1 MAEDETNEAAA
12 GKSAWVLI
20 AILVLFYIV
29 AVLDRHVIA
38 MLVDPIRAD
47 FRLSDLK
54 ISYLMGTAFA
64 LFYAV
69 GGLPMGWLIDRFP
82 RRRVLYAGIA
92 LWGLAQ
98 ASCGLATSFEQLFV
112 ARILTGF
119 AEATLMPAA
128 HSMISDA
135 FPRNRLATP
144 ISVFSMGAGLGA
156 GVSTILGGW
165 LVQTFSSHG
174 TFVLPLLGAV
184 QPWQA
189 VFFATGLP
197 ALIIGLLIFTVRE
210 PKRRQKK
217 AKDDQP
223 LSGIFTHVRQ
233 NWRVWACLASV
244 FATMNIAYGSLVYWQ
259 PAYYTRFFHWSPA
272 QYGLAIGITTGI
284 AGPAGMLFSGKVV
297 DRMMARGIADAALVY
312 YRRVLLLTTPI
323 VLFALMSA
331 NVWVYVG
338 LIWIAQFAT
347 VNFLGFSSAAVQLI
361 APPHLRGRA
370 AALFTTMIVAL
381 VGAALGSLVPAFIA
395 EHVLHDDVRLGH
407 SIALTFAIC
416 VPIALAGIAFGRRPF
431 REAVEAAN
439 VRHEAGRTPTVN
451 ESRGASA

>member
-1 MAEDETNEAAA
+1 LAEEEMNEAPA

-20 AILVLFYIV
+20 AILVLFYII

-38 MLVDPIRAD
+38 MLVDPIRAG
-47 FRLSDLK
+47 FGLSDLK

-98 ASCGLATSFEQLFV
+98 ASCGLATSFEQLFL
-112 ARILTGF
+112 ARVMTGF

-174 TFVLPLLGAV
+174 SFVLPLLGAV
-184 QPWQA
+184 EPWQA

-197 ALIIGLLIFTVRE
+197 ALVIGLLIFTVRE
-210 PKRRQKK
+210 PPRRRKTSV
-217 AKDDQP
+217 AQP
-223 LSGIFTHVRQ
+223 LSGIFTHVRH
-233 NWRVWACLASV
+233 NWRVWLCLASV

-259 PAYYTRFFHWSPA
+259 PAYYTRFFHWTPA

-284 AGPAGMLFSGKVV
+284 AGPAGMLFSGKMV
-297 DRMMARGIADAALVY
+297 DRMMARGIADAPLVY

-323 VLFALMSA
+323 VLFALLSS

-361 APPHLRGRA
+361 APPHIRGRA

-395 EHVLHDDVRLGH
+395 EHVLGDNVRLGY

-416 VPIALAGIAFGRRPF
+416 VPIALAGIAFGRRSF
-431 REAVEAAN
+431 REAIEAA
-439 VRHEAGRTPTVN
+439 EARDGPGGTSGISERN
-451 ESRGASA
+451 AASA